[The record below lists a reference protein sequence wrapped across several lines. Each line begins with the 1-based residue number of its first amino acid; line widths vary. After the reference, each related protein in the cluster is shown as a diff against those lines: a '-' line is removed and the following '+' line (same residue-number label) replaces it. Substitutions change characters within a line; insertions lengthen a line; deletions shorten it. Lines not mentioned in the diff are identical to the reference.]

1 MKKIYILYILSE
13 LTNKPNTPD
22 IEKPSTSL
30 HAHTK
35 QAVNNLNYI
44 AWNNTA
50 RHFQILQSLVQL
62 FCCCTRCD

>member
-30 HAHTK
+30 HAHTT
-35 QAVNNLNYI
+35 QSVNNLNYI
-44 AWNNTA
+44 AWHNTFA
-50 RHFQILQSLVQL
+50 ALSNIAVSCSIVLLL
-62 FCCCTRCD
+62 YTL